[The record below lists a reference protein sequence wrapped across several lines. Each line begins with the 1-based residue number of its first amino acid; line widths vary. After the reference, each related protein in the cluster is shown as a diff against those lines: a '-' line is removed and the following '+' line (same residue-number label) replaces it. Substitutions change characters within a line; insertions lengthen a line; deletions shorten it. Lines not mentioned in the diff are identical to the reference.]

1 MGVSGGVPRLVS
13 NSGSRIVSISVIV
26 FDSPVGSDHPEPR
39 CVVLKFELEVF
50 SVLVWRCDKFVAKFI
65 EPRIPLVKV
74 NECSLELASSLF
86 VSFFDDVDVI
96 DNAKWSALNRVEYIS
111 NPLFIDVVKHPG
123 NAKAG
128 LVGFASE
135 RVVGRAV
142 EVVGRHDAVHSSQVE
157 KKISIFFPT
166 LRNMR

>member
-1 MGVSGGVPRLVS
+1 MFSKIERSEQMGVSGGVPRLVS
-13 NSGSRIVSISVIV
+13 NSGSV

-50 SVLVWRCDKFVAKFI
+50 SVLVWRCDKFVAKLI

-96 DNAKWSALNRVEYIS
+96 DNAEWSALNRVEYIS

-135 RVVGRAV
+135 SVGRVGRA
-142 EVVGRHDAVHSSQVE
+142 GTKDRH
-157 KKISIFFPT
+157 
-166 LRNMR
+166 